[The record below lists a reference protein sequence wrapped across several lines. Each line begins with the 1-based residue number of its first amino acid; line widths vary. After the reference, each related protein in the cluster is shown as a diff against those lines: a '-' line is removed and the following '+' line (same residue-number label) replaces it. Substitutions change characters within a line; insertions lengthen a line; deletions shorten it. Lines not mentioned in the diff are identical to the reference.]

1 MKVICINGFNG
12 KFSKDGVIEGKEYE
26 GTFGPIQEG
35 RLGVWIIEG
44 IRGTVYPEYMFEDA
58 DRVVTFSRDSKAINE
73 GFAFEIPK
81 SAGKKVKVLMTDLAE
96 GKWTISNARRKVV
109 TTEDVK
115 ADSGV
120 LYFSAEPGKYS
131 LTR

>member
-1 MKVICINGFNG
+1 MDVMQVMDNTCTPLPVKRIEADKVV
-12 KFSKDGVIEGKEYE
+12 GVA
-26 GTFGPIQEG
+26 
-35 RLGVWIIEG
+35 V
-44 IRGTVYPEYMFEDA
+44 A
-58 DRVVTFSRDSKAINE
+58 DRVVMFSRDNKAITE
-73 GFAFEIPK
+73 GFVFEIPK

-120 LYFSAEPGKYS
+120 LYFTAEPGKYS